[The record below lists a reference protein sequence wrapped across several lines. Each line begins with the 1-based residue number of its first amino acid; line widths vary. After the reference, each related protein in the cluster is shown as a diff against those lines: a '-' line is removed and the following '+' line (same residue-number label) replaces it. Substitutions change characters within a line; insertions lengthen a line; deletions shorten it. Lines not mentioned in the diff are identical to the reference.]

1 MVRVQGFGGLG
12 VVVSGVFMYRDC
24 VRGYMDISGDF
35 E

>member
-1 MVRVQGFGGLG
+1 MKVQGFGGL
-12 VVVSGVFMYRDC
+12 VVFVSGVFMYRDC